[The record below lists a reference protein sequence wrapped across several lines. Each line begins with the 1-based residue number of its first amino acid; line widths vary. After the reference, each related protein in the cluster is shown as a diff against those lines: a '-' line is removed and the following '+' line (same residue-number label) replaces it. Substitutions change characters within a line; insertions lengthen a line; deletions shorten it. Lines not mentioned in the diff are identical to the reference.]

1 MYNIYYI
8 LPQNYNFFSTVII
21 SIDNQTRT
29 LKSQLSIKIEL
40 LSYFKYIYIST
51 KHQDTNNIILIFL

>member
-29 LKSQLSIKIEL
+29 ISKSRLKSQLSIKIKL
-40 LSYFKYIYIST
+40 LSLKYIYIST
-51 KHQDTNNIILIFL
+51 KHQDTNKS